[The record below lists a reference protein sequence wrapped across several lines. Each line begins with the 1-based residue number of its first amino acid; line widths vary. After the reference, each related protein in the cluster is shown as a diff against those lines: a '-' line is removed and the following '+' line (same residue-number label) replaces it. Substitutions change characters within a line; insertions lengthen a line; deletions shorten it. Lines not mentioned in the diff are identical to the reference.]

1 LDDVRIEGM
10 PITDPNAM
18 AANALRASELLKVL
32 ANPHRLLI
40 LCHLAEGELSVGEL
54 EQLLKLRQPTLSQQ
68 LARLRED
75 RLVDT
80 RRAGKMIYYRLASND
95 ARQMIEL
102 LYELF
107 CTTDLKPLPAAVR
120 SGERIE

>member
-1 LDDVRIEGM
+1 M
-10 PITDPNAM
+10 PEPEVM
-18 AANALRASELLKVL
+18 AANALRASDFLKAL

-40 LCHLAEGELSVGEL
+40 LCHLAEGEMSVGEL

-75 RLVDT
+75 ALVET
-80 RRAGKMIYYRLASND
+80 RRAGKMIYYRLASNE
-95 ARQMIEL
+95 ALRLIEL

-107 CTTDLKPLPAAVR
+107 CSPDAKALPAALR
-120 SGERIE
+120 AREPIE